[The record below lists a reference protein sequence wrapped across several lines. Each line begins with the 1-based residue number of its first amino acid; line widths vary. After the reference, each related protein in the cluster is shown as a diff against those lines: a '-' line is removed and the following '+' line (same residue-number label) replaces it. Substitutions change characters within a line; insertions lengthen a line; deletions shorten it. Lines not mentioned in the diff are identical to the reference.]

1 MTVTIGRRELLAALG
16 GAAAARPLAAGAQET
31 AMPVVAFVTPSER
44 DSFPPHY
51 VAAFRKGLSD
61 TGYIEG
67 QNVSVEYHWL
77 EGRYDRLPALMADL
91 VRRQVAVIAT
101 PGGSLAALAAKAATA
116 TIPIVFGVAE
126 NPVSTGLVANL
137 ARPGGNATGI
147 NFFLGEV
154 VAKRLGL
161 LHELVPKA
169 VRLGVLVN
177 PANGLT
183 AEATLRDI
191 PEAARTL
198 GLQVQVLKAST
209 GPEIDAG
216 FSAMVRDRADALFIA
231 PDAFFVSRRVQFATL
246 AARDRVPTSCT
257 NREMVE
263 AGLLMSYGVNIADM
277 FLQVGI
283 YTGSILKGTKPAD
296 LPVLQSTKFE
306 FIINVQTAKALGIEV
321 PLPVQQ
327 LADEVIE

>member
-16 GAAAARPLAAGAQET
+16 GAAAAWSLAAGAQGT

-44 DSFPPHY
+44 DSFPPRY

-101 PGGSLAALAAKAATA
+101 PAGSLAALAAKAATA

-137 ARPGGNATGI
+137 ARPGSNATGI

-198 GLQVQVLKAST
+198 GLQVQVLKASI

-246 AARDRVPTSCT
+246 AARDRVPTSCA

-306 FIINVQTAKALGIEV
+306 FVINVQTAKALGLEV

>member
-1 MTVTIGRRELLAALG
+1 MASHIERRKFLATLG
-16 GAAAARPLAAGAQET
+16 GAAAWPLAARAQQP

-44 DSFPPHY
+44 DSFPPRY

-126 NPVSTGLVANL
+126 NPVSIGLVANL
-137 ARPGGNATGI
+137 ARPGSNATGI

-246 AARDRVPTSCT
+246 AARDRVPTSCA

-263 AGLLMSYGVNIADM
+263 AGLLMSYGANVADM

-306 FIINVQTAKALGIEV
+306 FVINVQTAKALGLEV

>member
-1 MTVTIGRRELLAALG
+1 MLDVKRRQFITLLG
-16 GAAAARPLAAGAQET
+16 GAAVWPLAARAQQG

-44 DSFPPHY
+44 DSFPPRY

-246 AARDRVPTSCT
+246 AARDRVPTSCA

-263 AGLLMSYGVNIADM
+263 AGLLMSYGANIADM

-306 FIINVQTAKALGIEV
+306 FVINLQTAKALGIEV

>member
-1 MTVTIGRRELLAALG
+1 MAIHIGRRKFLATLG
-16 GAAAARPLAAGAQET
+16 GVAVSWPLAARAQQP

-44 DSFPPHY
+44 DSFPPRY

-246 AARDRVPTSCT
+246 AARDRVPTSCA

-306 FIINVQTAKALGIEV
+306 FVINLQTAKALGIEV